1 MKKSGRYFLAA
12 LCIAALM
19 LLLSGC
25 AFKEARLIG
34 TWKVEYITDSET
46 GEKKYVDNIDLS
58 VSFHEDGTG
67 YFESSTFLFP
77 SRDFQWSVEDDKI
90 IYRTYDSAIDED
102 GLYTFDSHVD
112 ESSLSVLESQ
122 ILKLSSKELLID
134 LRDFSE
140 GDLDDSR
147 QYGLK
152 KQ

>member
-12 LCIAALM
+12 LCIAALV
-19 LLLSGC
+19 LVLSGC

-46 GEKKYVDNIDLS
+46 GEKTYADDVDLS
-58 VSFHEDGTG
+58 VSFYKDGTG
-67 YFESSTFLFP
+67 HFESSIGLLP

-90 IYRTYDSAIDED
+90 IYRIYDSAIDED
-102 GLYTFDSHVD
+102 DLYTFDSHVD
-112 ESSLSVLESQ
+112 ESSLSVLESK

-140 GDLDDSR
+140 VDFDDSR